1 MGGTAQGGAGAGSGG
16 DAGASGG
23 AGASGAGG
31 SAGDAGSSGSAGLSG
46 AGGSA
51 GGAAW
56 GCPAG
61 VTGTPTLGGTPT
73 RVASVPPPDDFNMN
87 NGNYGNVEGPVWIG
101 DALYVS
107 EMGYMPY
114 DQANQNVRMSRILK
128 VTGDG
133 TTTIHIADSGS
144 NGLAVDANGDIVAA
158 VHKDGT
164 LTRYAMPSGAPATP
178 LASMFMSARFNSPND
193 LAIRSDG
200 NIYFSDPSH
209 QAPNTLPQ
217 AATRAYRVAP
227 GGEITPLPNATTPD
241 NLGQPNGVTLS
252 LDENSL
258 YVAASV
264 GRRYPIMADGSV
276 GPGVDFTA
284 ASNGDGMVVDCA
296 GNLYVAHDQV
306 VSVYDSEGGPI
317 GTISVP
323 ELQSVTNVAFG
334 GADRQTLYITGL
346 GNQKGLFTLPLNL
359 PGRPY

>member
-1 MGGTAQGGAGAGSGG
+1 
-16 DAGASGG
+16 
-23 AGASGAGG
+23 
-31 SAGDAGSSGSAGLSG
+31 
-46 AGGSA
+46 
-51 GGAAW
+51 
-56 GCPAG
+56 
-61 VTGTPTLGGTPT
+61 
-73 RVASVPPPDDFNMN
+73 VPPPDAFNMD
-87 NGNYGNVEGPVWIG
+87 NGNFGNVEGPVWIG
-101 DALYVS
+101 DALYIS

-128 VTGDG
+128 VTSDG

-164 LTRYAMPSGAPATP
+164 LTRYAMPSGTPATP
-178 LASMFMSARFNSPND
+178 IASMFMSARFNSPND
-193 LAIRSDG
+193 LAIRTDG

-227 GGEITPLPNATTPD
+227 GGEITPLPNAQAPD

-276 GPGVDFTA
+276 GAGVDFPA
-284 ASNGDGMVVDCA
+284 ASNGDGMVIDCA

-306 VSVYDSEGGPI
+306 VSVYDSEGGTI
-317 GTISVP
+317 GTITVP

-334 GADRQTLYITGL
+334 GADHQTLYITGL